1 MNPETPEKNPKKLG
15 PTPLSTLNISDSSNQ
30 ISNYQISNKQQYQY
44 YHYSLQLPWYLL
56 FTKENTRP
64 MEFTLEVGR
73 LEMIG
78 SYPDSIA
85 LHHSDATKSM
95 LPRLKGILL
104 QGVATAKRDSLK
116 GP

>member
-1 MNPETPEKNPKKLG
+1 
-15 PTPLSTLNISDSSNQ
+15 
-30 ISNYQISNKQQYQY
+30 
-44 YHYSLQLPWYLL
+44 
-56 FTKENTRP
+56 

-78 SYPDSIA
+78 SYPETID

-95 LPRLKGILL
+95 LPRLKGISF
-104 QGVATAKRDSLK
+104 QGLATAIRESLK